1 LRLLVTEDGKMLT
14 PDQLEECF
22 PVMTDLQVSKA
33 VEAFYAASGM
43 EPPPVE
49 DAWGKPDVSA
59 VMPHPSDATESKQS
73 GSALPEEP
81 PVNRDTETAVTPP
94 QPDEYEQPR

>member
-1 LRLLVTEDGKMLT
+1 LRLPVTEDGKMLT

-49 DAWGKPDVSA
+49 DAWGKA
-59 VMPHPSDATESKQS
+59 GRERTDAASERC
-73 GSALPEEP
+73 
-81 PVNRDTETAVTPP
+81 NRE
-94 QPDEYEQPR
+94 